1 MKINTLF
8 TNLMSNSINKRT
20 PTNNPREGETLNE
33 KTTHSSSTTAASSP
47 LNEASTEQQRL
58 FILRM
63 LANKKINIE
72 EAQKSQ
78 EKWLR
83 VVYIADGFW
92 RIGKWII

>member
-72 EAQKSQ
+72 EAQGLLDAL
-78 EKWLR
+78 EGEPELICEAD
-83 VVYIADGFW
+83 YI
-92 RIGKWII
+92 